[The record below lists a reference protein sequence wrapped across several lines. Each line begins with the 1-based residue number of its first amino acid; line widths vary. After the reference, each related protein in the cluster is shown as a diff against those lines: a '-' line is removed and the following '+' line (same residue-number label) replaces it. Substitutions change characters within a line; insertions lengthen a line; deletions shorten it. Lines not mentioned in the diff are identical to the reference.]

1 VWREKR
7 PQKTGLFCWFT
18 EEEVKAALAAGW
30 PFLLHLFWGQQQQT
44 FSLVAFDNKDAVV
57 LLLPK

>member
-1 VWREKR
+1 VEGEKAT
-7 PQKTGLFCWFT
+7 KKGLFCWFT